1 MDIFELTVVIPA
13 FKDNQ
18 QIKHCLQ
25 ALNQGDFTDFNI
37 IVVDHGESDDITQ
50 WITDDF
56 PQVTCLRGSSDL
68 WWTGATNIG
77 IKYAMEM
84 GSKLIMPLNHDCYVR
99 SDTIANILKSSE
111 NVTNSIVAP
120 VQFSLR
126 DKNEQICATSF
137 FLLGFPTVIFPGK
150 WCKLF
155 SSGNLLSTGLII
167 GGRGAAIRA
176 EIFTAVGYFDE
187 LALPHYGADH
197 DFYLRCKKSG
207 IKLLTC
213 LDATVDVDDN
223 ELCQNNEHKSI
234 PSHGYVST
242 LLKRN
247 SHRNIKD
254 TYTLFSRY
262 YPLPGLAI
270 LGMALYLTRYSLVY
284 FLRFSRRILNPDVS

>member
-37 IVVDHGESDDITQ
+37 VVVDHGESDDITQ

-126 DKNEQICATSF
+126 DKNELICATSF

-150 WCKLF
+150 WCKSF

-167 GGRGAAIRA
+167 GGRGAAIHA
-176 EIFTAVGYFDE
+176 ETFKAVGYFDE
-187 LALPHYGADH
+187 FALPHYGADH

-223 ELCQNNEHKSI
+223 ELCQNNKHKSI
-234 PSHGYVST
+234 PSHGYIST

-270 LGMALYLTRYSLVY
+270 LGMALYLIRYSLVY
-284 FLRFSRRILNPDVS
+284 FLRFSRRILWPG

>member
-13 FKDNQ
+13 FKDYK

-25 ALNQGDFTDFNI
+25 ALNQGDFTEFNVV
-37 IVVDHGESDDITQ
+37 VVDHGESDDITQ
-50 WITDDF
+50 WVTDQF
-56 PQVTCLRGSSDL
+56 PRVTCLRGSSDL
-68 WWTGATNIG
+68 WWAGATNIG
-77 IKYAMEM
+77 IKYAVEM

-99 SDTIANILKSSE
+99 SDTITNILKASE
-111 NVTNSIVAP
+111 IVTNSIITP
-120 VQFSLR
+120 VQFNLR
-126 DKNEQICATSF
+126 DKKNLICATSF
-137 FLLGFPTVIFPGK
+137 FLMGFPTVILPGK
-150 WCKLF
+150 WCELF

-167 GGRGAAIRA
+167 GGRGAVIDA
-176 EIFTAVGYFDE
+176 EIFNAVGYFDE

-213 LDATVDVDDN
+213 LDAMVDIDDN
-223 ELCQNNEHKSI
+223 ELNQNNEHTAI
-234 PSHGYVST
+234 ASHGYIST

-270 LGMALYLTRYSLVY
+270 LGMTLYLIRYSLVY
-284 FLRFSRRILNPDVS
+284 FFRFSLGILRSG